1 MTTLIPKMVAKIL
14 QAKDKKEACLEVNI
28 IMNHELEPAYAN
40 NQNDMIIKRFTDLR
54 NAICSVLPEL
64 EQERWLPHAT
74 REMCLKRKIDE
85 MNRVNAKIQKPITFK
100 QNLDL
105 NGADFV
111 IKQCTSWLR
120 HGLEFKMV
128 PLIEFCMTYLVC
140 VRPMDLNIKVRRQ
153 DGVVAGPSTHA
164 IYNRD
169 DCFALAVKISS
180 KQRKHQRE
188 KPAYMTPFICKP
200 EDYLLM
206 QRALE
211 FLHSDEAKA
220 LPKCYGSKKS
230 FDKNLPCGAETSN
243 REWSERVQ
251 SHMVKKME
259 LEAAIETWNDNKRGF
274 TKQLGRSFVACC
286 LHQNIIKNSFAAE
299 RAAELALGHM
309 LGSSADRCYL
319 TLCVRPSQHEEVLLR
334 EVTAEAPIQV
344 SGKNICNGLVVTRL

>member
-140 VRPMDLNIKVRRQ
+140 VRPMDLNIKVQRQ

-180 KQRKHQRE
+180 KSVN
-188 KPAYMTPFICKP
+188 A
-200 EDYLLM
+200 
-206 QRALE
+206 
-211 FLHSDEAKA
+211 
-220 LPKCYGSKKS
+220 
-230 FDKNLPCGAETSN
+230 
-243 REWSERVQ
+243 
-251 SHMVKKME
+251 
-259 LEAAIETWNDNKRGF
+259 
-274 TKQLGRSFVACC
+274 RSLNF
-286 LHQNIIKNSFAAE
+286 
-299 RAAELALGHM
+299 
-309 LGSSADRCYL
+309 Y
-319 TLCVRPSQHEEVLLR
+319 
-334 EVTAEAPIQV
+334 
-344 SGKNICNGLVVTRL
+344 